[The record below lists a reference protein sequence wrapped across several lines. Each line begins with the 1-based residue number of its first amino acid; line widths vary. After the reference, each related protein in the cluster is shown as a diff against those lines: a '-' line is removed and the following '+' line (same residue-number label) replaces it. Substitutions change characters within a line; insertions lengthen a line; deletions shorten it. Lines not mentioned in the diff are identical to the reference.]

1 MALSVPL
8 SRFTSRVGGGS
19 AFFVRQLTR
28 MAIGN
33 TIGVLQAL
41 LTPMIAVTT
50 TYIAYR
56 QYRMSRD
63 AKALELYDRRLR
75 IYRATLAI
83 LDYIRRGNAVDFDRY
98 ADWSNDVAEAD
109 FLFGHEVS
117 VLLDSLTHA
126 VGDCLEDSKEQ
137 RLDTASAHAALR
149 VDSYYHAI
157 RETFAPYLRPTFQ
170 SRYPMRRLSPKRVE
184 ELIVSTTDKPVTRE
198 DDTADVP
205 F

>member
-1 MALSVPL
+1 
-8 SRFTSRVGGGS
+8 
-19 AFFVRQLTR
+19 